1 MITRQLLA
9 TYATTVENTTIDAL
23 LTYDKGGYRSP
34 RGYYLTVEPVTLI
47 ERHGIFSETF
57 MIATTKRHTVCIE
70 ETSRYS
76 AVRFQEL
83 AQLYSTSA
91 YATAVSIA
99 QKNNYTLTGK

>member
-1 MITRQLLA
+1 MITRYTLA

-34 RGYYLTVEPVTLI
+34 RGYYLIVEPIISVKRDGFLYESFAI
-47 ERHGIFSETF
+47 A
-57 MIATTKRHTVCIE
+57 ATTRHSLCIE

-99 QKNNYTLTGK
+99 QKNKYTLTGK